1 MLNSYSKNVCL
12 PKGKNSSDELSMAE
26 DADV

>member
-1 MLNSYSKNVCL
+1 MFNSYYENVRFL
-12 PKGKNSSDELSMAE
+12 KGKNSSDELSMAE